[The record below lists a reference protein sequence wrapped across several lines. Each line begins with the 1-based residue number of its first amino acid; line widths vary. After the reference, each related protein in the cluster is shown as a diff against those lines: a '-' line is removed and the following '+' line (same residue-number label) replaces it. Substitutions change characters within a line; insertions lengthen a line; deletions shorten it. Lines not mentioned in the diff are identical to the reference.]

1 MQKNE
6 FESYYANNSDMTV
19 GQLHA
24 HGLHAYPCECGED
37 GCKGWQMQH
46 DSVLKTL
53 KELRKVP
60 QDA

>member
-1 MQKNE
+1 MSKDE
-6 FESYYANNSDMTV
+6 FESYYAKGSNLTV
-19 GQLHA
+19 ERLHVL
-24 HGLHAYPCECGED
+24 GLHAYPCDCGED

-46 DSVLKTL
+46 GSVLKTL